1 MGERVLRSHR
11 EHHRGP
17 FEGGVTYPEKLR
29 QRAPLVLLVAAVLV
43 GAAGPQLG
51 APLAGRQSCPTRDQ
65 ARNSPSGSGVS
76 SSNHTRMGFSP
87 S

>member
-29 QRAPLVLLVAAVLV
+29 QRASLVLLVAAVLV
-43 GAAGPQLG
+43 GAAGPPVGCTTGGLSELPHPRPRAKQPLG
-51 APLAGRQSCPTRDQ
+51 
-65 ARNSPSGSGVS
+65 
-76 SSNHTRMGFSP
+76 
-87 S
+87 